1 MVLGHND
8 NIELSAVNITLGGTA
23 AGLTAMMVKLLKPQ
37 FQYFYQFYN
46 PLSSQGKTKH
56 FDDFVGFFKIFNFL
70 NSLCQKTN
78 ASLEGL
84 RSGSNQENTPPSV
97 GRGKTKDLLV
107 GFEQISA
114 KNKESHRIP
123 GIRKRPKKKFF

>member
-46 PLSSQGKTKH
+46 PLSRQRKTKI
-56 FDDFVGFFKIFNFL
+56 FCRFGQFFQNFEL
-70 NSLCQKTN
+70 IEVSLSEERRLPRGTQIRI
-78 ASLEGL
+78 E
-84 RSGSNQENTPPSV
+84 SGEY
-97 GRGKTKDLLV
+97 
-107 GFEQISA
+107 A
-114 KNKESHRIP
+114 A
-123 GIRKRPKKKFF
+123 

>member
-46 PLSSQGKTKH
+46 PLSRKGETKNILSIWSI
-56 FDDFVGFFKIFNFL
+56 FFKIFKL
-70 NSLCQKTN
+70 KL
-78 ASLEGL
+78 
-84 RSGSNQENTPPSV
+84 
-97 GRGKTKDLLV
+97 
-107 GFEQISA
+107 
-114 KNKESHRIP
+114 
-123 GIRKRPKKKFF
+123 PKSEE